1 MLSMRFQ
8 MQSQW
13 WQSQAAV
20 LVGAWTEL
28 RQEATTDI
36 KEKLLPNQ
44 RNNPVTSSPK
54 SYPFSLLQI
63 IMHCKTLNEIY
74 RRGSPP
80 SQFLSQG
87 LFKDQKSSI
96 MKQIKKTMSW

>member
-8 MQSQW
+8 MQSRW

-20 LVGAWTEL
+20 LVGAWAEL

-44 RNNPVTSSPK
+44 RNNPVH
-54 SYPFSLLQI
+54 I
-63 IMHCKTLNEIY
+63 
-74 RRGSPP
+74 
-80 SQFLSQG
+80 LS
-87 LFKDQKSSI
+87 
-96 MKQIKKTMSW
+96 